1 LRAPF
6 KYEQKTARLAALFFC
21 VYPIPFWGI
30 TWLHKKQRREVILM
44 DGQSLMV
51 PAEGV
56 LILEGYFFFDRT
68 LLRQDAPIV
77 QRPLDELYRYMSD
90 N

>member
-1 LRAPF
+1 
-6 KYEQKTARLAALFFC
+6 
-21 VYPIPFWGI
+21 
-30 TWLHKKQRREVILM
+30 M

-56 LILEGYFFFDRT
+56 LILVGYFFFDRT

-77 QRPLDELYRYMSD
+77 HAPLHELYRYISD

>member
-1 LRAPF
+1 
-6 KYEQKTARLAALFFC
+6 
-21 VYPIPFWGI
+21 
-30 TWLHKKQRREVILM
+30 M

-51 PAEGV
+51 PADGI
-56 LILEGYFFFDRT
+56 LILDGYFFFDRT

-77 QRPLDELYRYMSD
+77 QAPLDELYRYISD

>member
-1 LRAPF
+1 
-6 KYEQKTARLAALFFC
+6 
-21 VYPIPFWGI
+21 
-30 TWLHKKQRREVILM
+30 M

-51 PAEGV
+51 PAEGI
-56 LILEGYFFFDRT
+56 LILEGMFFFDRT

-77 QRPLDELYRYMSD
+77 QGPLHELYRYVSD